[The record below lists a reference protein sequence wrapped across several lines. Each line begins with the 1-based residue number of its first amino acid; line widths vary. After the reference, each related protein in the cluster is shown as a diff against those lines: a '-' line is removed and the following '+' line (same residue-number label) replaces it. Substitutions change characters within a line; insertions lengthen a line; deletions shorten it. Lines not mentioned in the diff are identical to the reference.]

1 MYHHAVQIIT
11 KNDQTASNKH
21 NGMIFWNAKM
31 FFLIITF
38 CICSTI
44 NIDWSEDFYIYLL
57 MTMEINE
64 NVTDVIMGVITLL
77 HYYF

>member
-44 NIDWSEDFYIYLL
+44 NID
-57 MTMEINE
+57 
-64 NVTDVIMGVITLL
+64 
-77 HYYF
+77 

>member
-1 MYHHAVQIIT
+1 
-11 KNDQTASNKH
+11 
-21 NGMIFWNAKM
+21 M

-44 NIDWSEDFYIYLL
+44 NIDWPEDFYIYLL